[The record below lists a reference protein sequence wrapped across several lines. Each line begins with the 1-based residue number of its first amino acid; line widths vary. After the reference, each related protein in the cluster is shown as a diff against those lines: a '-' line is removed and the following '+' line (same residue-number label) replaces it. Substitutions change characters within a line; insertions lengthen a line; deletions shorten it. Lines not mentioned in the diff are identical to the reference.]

1 MSSRSQLILNLPH
14 RPADGREDF
23 FVTSCN
29 KPALDFI
36 DRWPDWSAP
45 FAILCGPSG
54 CGKSHLAAVWQK
66 QSGAHLLK
74 QVEIQSR
81 LERISLNDCCFII
94 DLAVGILDEEKFL
107 YFYNR
112 VAEYGGTILASATS
126 PPGHWKFDLPDLE
139 SRLRAAP
146 AVQIGMPDDVLLEAV
161 LVKLFLDRQLRVE
174 PGVISYMLRR
184 MDRSLGAARDLIGV
198 LDEAALAQKRTISV
212 PLVRSVLEEMLVGR

>member
-29 KPALDFI
+29 KLALDFI
-36 DRWPDWSAP
+36 DRWPDWAAP
-45 FAILCGPSG
+45 FAILCGPPG

-66 QSGAHLLK
+66 KSGAYLLK
-74 QVEIQSR
+74 QAEIGTR
-81 LERISLNDCCFII
+81 LGRISLNDCRFII
-94 DLAVGILDEEKFL
+94 DLAAGILDEEEFF

-126 PPGHWKFDLPDLE
+126 PPGHWKFKLPDLE

-146 AVQIGMPDDVLLEAV
+146 MVQIGMPDDVLLEAV

-174 PGVISYMLRR
+174 PGVITYILRR
-184 MDRSLGAARDLIGV
+184 IHRSLGAAREFIRV
-198 LDEAALAQKRTISV
+198 LDEAALAQKRIISI
-212 PLVRSVLEEMLVGR
+212 PLVRSVLESMPDGK

>member
-1 MSSRSQLILNLPH
+1 MTNRAQLALDLPH

-36 DRWPDWSAP
+36 DHWPNWPAP
-45 FAILCGPSG
+45 FAVLCGPPG

-66 QSGAHLLK
+66 QSGAYLLR
-74 QVEIQSR
+74 QADIEA
-81 LERISLNDCCFII
+81 RIESVSLNDCCFII
-94 DLAVGILDEEKFL
+94 DLEPEIVDEENFF

-112 VAEYGGTILASATS
+112 VAECGGTILASANS
-126 PPGHWKFDLPDLE
+126 PPGRWEFHLPDLG

-146 AVQIGMPDDVLLEAV
+146 VIKIGMPDDVLLEAV

-212 PLVRSVLEEMLVGR
+212 PLVRSVLEEMPVGK